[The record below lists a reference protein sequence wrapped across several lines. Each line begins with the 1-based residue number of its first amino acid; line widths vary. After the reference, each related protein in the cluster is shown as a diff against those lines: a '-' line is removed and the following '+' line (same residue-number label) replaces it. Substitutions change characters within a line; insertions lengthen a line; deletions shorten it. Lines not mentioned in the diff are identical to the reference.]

1 MPPHSTESDCAT
13 LNTPQPRLT
22 HFNTVPSSFIGPG
35 TPMPTP
41 SMSPISMPC
50 FSLFSL
56 MDAAISGR
64 MSSPEFSV
72 RVGISHVS
80 TSFPVVSKKPIFTV
94 VPPISTPYAY
104 CFIFSSSKSLNYVYI
119 LLPNC
124 IFFNVFH
131 CFSLFFIFFLY
142 MEAFISSSICPLFVN
157 PSFWARRTDAS
168 FLSSIRQ

>member
-13 LNTPQPRLT
+13 LNTPQPRFT

-35 TPMPTP
+35 TPMPMP
-41 SMSPISMPC
+41 SMSPISIPC

-104 CFIFSSSKSLNYVYI
+104 FFILSSSNSLNYVYI

-124 IFFNVFH
+124 IFFNVF
-131 CFSLFFIFFLY
+131 CYFFEIRNFALK
-142 MEAFISSSICPLFVN
+142 
-157 PSFWARRTDAS
+157 AS
-168 FLSSIRQ
+168 